1 VDSSDRSTD
10 QSTNRSFNQGEDY
23 GSGKSAERLS
33 PLATPT
39 ATREVLERHGLY
51 TKYALGQN
59 FLVND
64 DIIKKIIELGD
75 VQPSDHVLEVGPGI
89 GTLTA
94 ALLKCAGHVTSIE
107 MDYDLP
113 AVLTDTLDQWE
124 DRFTLLRMN
133 ALDVTVNDI
142 EQLDDAP
149 IGEIG
154 TEAMPNKL
162 VSNLPYAVAATVTLD
177 YLQKFDSIDSA
188 TIMVQREVAERMMAK
203 PGTKTYGAYTVKLS
217 MYAKPVGHFPVSAGN
232 FFPPPR
238 VESTVI
244 RLDRQIRGG
253 GTQKPQNGID
263 AFLIRTFGRI
273 PGEEDA
279 VGDVRAVA
287 DRLTEIGCDGVQH
300 LFGRREVV
308 LVGGGALPKLHRGFQ
323 NREENE
329 CDHRK
334 NRERSDQFH
343 HRHAGALRA
352 SREAEMVRC

>member
-1 VDSSDRSTD
+1 MDSSDRSTD

-162 VSNLPYAVAATVTLD
+162 VSNLPYAVAATVPLD

-217 MYAKPVGHFPVSAGN
+217 MYAKPVGHFPVSSGN

-244 RLDRQIRGG
+244 RLDRQIAYDKDGREL
-253 GTQKPQNGID
+253 TSEELKAVCTMAD
-263 AFLIRTFGRI
+263 AAFATRRKTLSNSCKMHFSGQ
-273 PGEEDA
+273 
-279 VGDVRAVA
+279 
-287 DRLTEIGCDGVQH
+287 DGVIER
-300 LFGRREVV
+300 LPEIFERANVDPRRRGET
-308 LVGGGALPKLHRGFQ
+308 LDKREFIQLGLALYGS
-323 NREENE
+323 E
-329 CDHRK
+329 
-334 NRERSDQFH
+334 S
-343 HRHAGALRA
+343 A
-352 SREAEMVRC
+352 